1 MSGGCDPNP
10 FETVD
15 ATSGLY
21 TIEAGLDPLCE
32 GEFSVIV
39 TSVSINGAQWQSLL
53 TTPK

>member
-1 MSGGCDPNP
+1 MSGGCDPNH
-10 FETVD
+10 FETID

-21 TIEAGLDPLCE
+21 TIVASLDQLCE